1 MEEKIIYGQPYIKG
15 DSLVQDQ
22 TKITSR
28 GKVIDIP
35 AAVIIEDIWDNLKN
49 NNPYTYNDTSATYK
63 TNNKKDYFYWEV
75 KQTSI
80 ESDDIEV
87 TINFECPKPKDG
99 LFDDLWENKIEPDD
113 NSVLSKGDYA
123 AYWYKKIYTSRV
135 NYQNEM
141 TVQKKEVTFE
151 PVTMTD
157 YSKDNF
163 GEVREV
169 LPRYTIKNDDLGD
182 ISNLLSLF

>member
-1 MEEKIIYGQPYIKG
+1 MEGKTIKGQPYILG

-22 TKITSR
+22 TKITSK
-28 GKVIDIP
+28 GKAIDIP
-35 AAVIIEDIWDNLKN
+35 AAVIIEDIWENLKN
-49 NNPYTYNDTSATYK
+49 NTPYTYDNGSKSYK
-63 TNNKKDYFYWEV
+63 TNSKKDYFYWEV

-87 TINFECPKPKDG
+87 TINFECPKPKEG
-99 LFDDLWENKIEPDD
+99 LYDDLLANDTDPSD
-113 NSVLSKGDYA
+113 NSVTSKGDYT
-123 AYWYKKIYTSRV
+123 AYWYNKIYTARK

-141 TVQKKEVTFE
+141 TIQKKEVTFE

-157 YSKDNF
+157 YSTENF

-169 LPRYTIKNDDLGD
+169 VPGYTIKNDDLGD

>member
-1 MEEKIIYGQPYIKG
+1 MAEKIIKGQPYIQG

-22 TKITSR
+22 TKITNK
-28 GKVIDIP
+28 GKAIDIP
-35 AAVIIEDIWDNLKN
+35 AAVIIEDIWENLKN
-49 NNPYTYNDTSATYK
+49 NTPYTYDNGSKSYK
-63 TNNKKDYFYWEV
+63 TNSKKDYFYWEV

-87 TINFECPKPKDG
+87 TINFECPKPKEG
-99 LFDDLWENKIEPDD
+99 LFDDLWESNIDPE
-113 NSVLSKGDYA
+113 NETVLSMGDYT
-123 AYWYKKIYTSRV
+123 AYWYKKVYTART

-141 TVQKKEVTFE
+141 TIQKKEVTFE

-157 YSKDNF
+157 YSNENF
-163 GEVREV
+163 GEVKEV
-169 LPRYTIKNDDLGD
+169 VPGYTIKNDDLGD

>member
-1 MEEKIIYGQPYIKG
+1 MAEKIIKGQPYIQG

-22 TKITSR
+22 TKITS
-28 GKVIDIP
+28 KKAIDIP

-49 NNPYTYNDTSATYK
+49 NTGSGPTAYK
-63 TNNKKDYFYWEV
+63 SNGKKDYFYWEV

-87 TINFECPKPKDG
+87 TVNFECPKPKEG
-99 LFDDLWENKIEPDD
+99 LYNDLLENNTDPEDQ
-113 NSVLSKGDYA
+113 SVLNMGDYT
-123 AYWYKKIYTSRV
+123 AYWYKKIYTARK
-135 NYQNEM
+135 NYEKEM
-141 TVQKKEVTFE
+141 AIQKKEITFE

-163 GEVREV
+163 GEVGEV
-169 LPRYTIKNDDLGD
+169 VSGYTIKNDDLGD

>member
-1 MEEKIIYGQPYIKG
+1 MEEKTIKGQPYILG
-15 DSLVQDQ
+15 DSLVQDL

-28 GKVIDIP
+28 GKAIDIP
-35 AAVIIEDIWDNLKN
+35 ADVIIENIWENLKN
-49 NNPYTYNDTSATYK
+49 NTGSGPTAYK
-63 TNNKKDYFYWEV
+63 TNSKKDYFYWEV

-87 TINFECPKPKDG
+87 TINFECPKPKEG
-99 LFDDLWENKIEPDD
+99 LFDDLWESDTDPENED
-113 NSVLSKGDYA
+113 VLSMGDYT
-123 AYWYKKIYTSRV
+123 AYWYKKVYTART

-141 TVQKKEVTFE
+141 TIQKKEVTFE

-157 YSKDNF
+157 YSTENF

-169 LPRYTIKNDDLGD
+169 VPGYTIKNDDLGD

>member
-1 MEEKIIYGQPYIKG
+1 MVEKIIKGQPYILG
-15 DSLVQDQ
+15 DSLVQDL
-22 TKITSR
+22 TKITSK
-28 GKVIDIP
+28 GKAIDIP
-35 AAVIIEDIWDNLKN
+35 ADVIIEDIWENLKN
-49 NNPYTYNDTSATYK
+49 NTGSGPTAYK
-63 TNNKKDYFYWEV
+63 TNPPKKDYFYWEV

-87 TINFECPKPKDG
+87 TINFECPKPKEG
-99 LFDDLWENKIEPDD
+99 LYDDLLANDTDPSD
-113 NSVLSKGDYA
+113 NSVTSKGDYT
-123 AYWYKKIYTSRV
+123 AYWYNKIYTARK

-141 TVQKKEVTFE
+141 TIQKKEVTFE

-157 YSKDNF
+157 YSTENF

-169 LPRYTIKNDDLGD
+169 VPGYTIKNDDLGD

>member
-1 MEEKIIYGQPYIKG
+1 MAEKIIKGQPYIQG
-15 DSLVQDQ
+15 DSLVQNQ
-22 TKITSR
+22 IKITSN
-28 GKVIDIP
+28 KAIDIP
-35 AAVIIEDIWDNLKN
+35 AAVIIENIWDNLKN
-49 NNPYTYNDTSATYK
+49 NEPYTYNGNSASYK
-63 TNNKKDYFYWEV
+63 SNEKKDYFYWEV

-99 LFDDLWENKIEPDD
+99 LYDDLWD
-113 NSVLSKGDYA
+113 NNTNPESETVLSMGDYT
-123 AYWYKKIYTSRV
+123 AYWYKKVYTART

-141 TVQKKEVTFE
+141 AIQKKEVTFE

-169 LPRYTIKNDDLGD
+169 VPGYTIKNDDLGD